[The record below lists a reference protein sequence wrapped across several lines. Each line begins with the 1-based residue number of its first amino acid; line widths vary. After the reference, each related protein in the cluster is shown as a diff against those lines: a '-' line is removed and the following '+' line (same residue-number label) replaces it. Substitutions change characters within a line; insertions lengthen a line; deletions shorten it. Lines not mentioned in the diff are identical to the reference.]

1 MIGIVDYGMGNT
13 GSVKNALLFLGAE
26 AVISHNPDDLH
37 RATHLILP
45 GVGAFGDG
53 MKKLANF
60 GLVRILEEEVLV
72 KKKPILGICLGM
84 QLFADIG
91 EEGGTH
97 KGLEWISGRTRRF
110 QIDEKNF
117 RLPHIGWNDVEILKS
132 TTLFRGV
139 APAVFYF
146 VHSYLVEPSDPSSV
160 IATCDY
166 GEVFPAAIE
175 KENIF
180 GVQFHPEKSQK
191 AGLAVLK
198 NFITV

>member
-1 MIGIVDYGMGNT
+1 MIAIVDYGMGNT

-26 AVISHNPDDLH
+26 AVISRNPDDLH

-53 MKKLANF
+53 MKKLADF

-91 EEGGTH
+91 EEGGIH
-97 KGLEWISGRTRRF
+97 KGLGWISGRTRRF
-110 QIDEKNF
+110 QIDEKKF
-117 RLPHIGWNDVEILKS
+117 RLPHIGWNDVEIRAGS
-132 TTLFRGV
+132 ALFEGV
-139 APAVFYF
+139 APTVFYF
-146 VHSYLVEPSDPSSV
+146 VHGYVIEPSDSSAV
-160 IATCDY
+160 VAACDY

-175 KENIF
+175 KGNIF
-180 GVQFHPEKSQK
+180 GAQFHPEKSQK

>member
-1 MIGIVDYGMGNT
+1 MIVIVDYGMGNT
-13 GSVKNALLFLGAE
+13 GSVKNALLFLGKE
-26 AVISHNPDDLH
+26 AVISRNPEDLH

-53 MKKLANF
+53 MKKLVDF
-60 GLVRILEEEVLV
+60 GLVRILEEEVLM

-97 KGLEWISGRTRRF
+97 KGLGWISGGTRRF
-110 QIDEKNF
+110 RVDEKRF
-117 RLPHIGWNDVEILKS
+117 RLPHIGWNDVETRES
-132 TTLFRGV
+132 ATLFEGV
-139 APAVFYF
+139 TPEVFYF
-146 VHSYLVEPSDPSSV
+146 VHSYVIEPSDPSVVTAS
-160 IATCDY
+160 CDY
-166 GEVFPAAIE
+166 GEVFSAAVE

-198 NFITV
+198 NFIAV